1 MSFRMTLVRIVV
13 AALLV
18 PLFGWSAERAGSPAL
33 SSAPGPPKAEDG
45 DSQILLDTSFESVFP
60 RLPWRLSRPQGSAE
74 VDWGRTT
81 YRASEGRNSIYCAGM
96 GPAAPDE
103 GGPAPANTA
112 SWAIVGPYDLSETT
126 AGTLT
131 FDLWLRTEKYQDV
144 FMWLVSTDGETF
156 NGSARST
163 DTNGWQTMTVDLA
176 NWGVA
181 GDVNGEAEVWIAFV
195 YQSDFN
201 TLFEGAYLDEVVL
214 TVDLGTPGDEG
225 ATYTTDAEFAEGT
238 MVGLESTN
246 DELELSEGW
255 DALPFMWVP
264 NSVTGTVSKI
274 DTETGAELGR
284 YETGPDSLVD
294 PGVAAVDL
302 QGSCWVGNRSA
313 GTVVKIGLVE
323 NGGCVDR
330 NGDGEIET
338 STDSNNDGNI
348 SGSEI
353 LDWGQDECVLFEV
366 VLVEGVEGPHV
377 PGDGHDDYQANDLQA
392 VAVDVNDDVWV
403 GVYASNLLYHLDGVS
418 GDVLDQVDVADEST
432 FPTAAVVD
440 GSGTVWVSSSP
451 DQWVLGLEPATGETR
466 RIDLPHLSQGVT
478 IDGSQ
483 DLLVSG
489 GEQQLFSKIDT
500 ELNEIVWTRAADF
513 QANGVAAS
521 ENGRIW
527 LAAAGPNTVSRYT
540 AQGDPSGSVTI
551 VGAPTGVAVDQDGK
565 IWVLGSLTNA
575 ITRVDSNSVLA
586 DFQKTLDGTVS
597 HAATGD
603 LTGIV
608 ARNLTSRFGTWTVIY
623 DSEVAGTPWGVVSW
637 QAETPSGTS
646 VAVRVRSSEDEE
658 NWSAWEVASSG
669 TELSLTPAGRSLE
682 IQASVQA
689 LIGSQF
695 PSLQEVTVVPAT
707 ILVLPGASFM
717 WTPASPVVDQL
728 ITFTDT
734 SSGDPT
740 SWLWDFG
747 DGATSDLQN
756 PTHRYASQGDFDVSL
771 TATNEAGSDTAT
783 VGLTIGAGSGCTL
796 TCTAAAPATSGLSV
810 PVSFTAD
817 AGASGCSSS
826 PVYAW
831 SFGDGAASDEQNP
844 SHTYNTTGTLRWTLT
859 ASADDANCVAS
870 GTITVSG
877 AGPQECTSTYW
888 VPVVSRSGG
897 ANGSVW
903 RTDLGLLGVDPQ
915 GAEVELIF
923 HGSDPNPTAV
933 VTVAPGAMV
942 DLVDVVDWIDEGF
955 SGSGALEICADGELD
970 VTSRTYNTIASDQEC
985 FPGGTFGQY
994 LAGELG
1000 DAGLTAGG
1008 FAWLGQ
1014 LEESASFRTNIGLVN
1029 SGAETATVSI
1039 TLFDA
1044 TGAELAS
1051 FQLEVGPGEWR
1062 QENRPFQQHAGLH
1075 DLDSGSA
1082 KVEVVSGGPVI
1093 AYVSLIDNLTNDATT
1108 IPMRK

>member
-1 MSFRMTLVRIVV
+1 MNFRMTVV
-13 AALLV
+13 CVAVAVLLA
-18 PLFGWSAERAGSPAL
+18 PPFGWSAQPVGSPAL
-33 SSAPGPPKAEDG
+33 SLAPASPKAEDG
-45 DSQILLDTSFESVFP
+45 DTQTLLDTSFEQVFP
-60 RLPWRLSRPQGSAE
+60 RLPWRVSRPPGAAE

-163 DTNGWQTMTVDLA
+163 DTNGWQTITVDLA

-181 GDVNGEAEVWIAFV
+181 GDVIGEAEVWIAFV

-201 TLFEGAYLDEVVL
+201 NLFEGAYLDEVVL
-214 TVDLGTPGDEG
+214 AVDLGTPGDEG
-225 ATYTTDAEFAEGT
+225 ATYTTDADFAEGT

-255 DALPFMWVP
+255 DALPYLWVP

-274 DTETGAELGR
+274 DTATGAELGR
-284 YETGPDSLVD
+284 YETGPDPLVD

-302 QGSCWVGNRSA
+302 QGSCWVGNRIA

-348 SGSEI
+348 TGSEM

-366 VLVEGVEGPHV
+366 VLAEGVEGPHV
-377 PGDGHDDYQANDLQA
+377 PGDGHDDYEANDLQA
-392 VAVDVNDDVWV
+392 VAVDANDDVWV
-403 GVYASNLLYHLDGVS
+403 GVKASGLLYHLDGVS
-418 GDVLDQVDVADEST
+418 GDVLDQVDLADEST
-432 FPTAAVVD
+432 SPTAAVVD

-451 DQWVLGLEPATGETR
+451 KQWVLGLEPATGATR
-466 RIDLPHLSQGVT
+466 RINLPHLSEGVT

-489 GEQQLFSKIDT
+489 GEQQLFSKVET
-500 ELNEIVWTRAADF
+500 ELNEIVWTRPASY
-513 QANGVAAS
+513 QANGIAAS
-521 ENGRIW
+521 ENGQIW
-527 LAAAGPNTVSRYT
+527 LAAGNNTLSRYT
-540 AQGDPSGSVTI
+540 AQGDLLGFATI
-551 VGAPTGVAVDQDGK
+551 FDAPTGVAVDQDGK
-565 IWVLGSLTNA
+565 IWVLASRGN
-575 ITRVDSNSVLA
+575 IVNRVDPNSVQV

-608 ARNLTSRFGTWTVIY
+608 ARNLTSRFGTWTVTY

-646 VAVRVRSSEDEE
+646 VTVRVRSSGDEE
-658 NWSAWEVASSG
+658 NWSAWEPTSSG
-669 TELSLTPAGRSLE
+669 TELSVTPAGRYLE

-689 LIGSQF
+689 LIGSEF

-707 ILVLPGASFM
+707 ILVVPGASFT
-717 WTPASPVVDQL
+717 WSPPESVVDQL

-756 PTHRYASQGDFDVSL
+756 PTHSYASQGDFNVSL

-783 VGLTIGAGSGCTL
+783 ESLEIGAGSGCTL
-796 TCTAAAPATSGLSV
+796 TCTASAPATADLSV
-810 PVSFTAD
+810 QVLFTAD
-817 AGASGCSSS
+817 AVASGCSSNAA
-826 PVYAW
+826 YAW
-831 SFGDGAASDEQNP
+831 SFGDGATSDEQNP
-844 SHTYNTTGTLRWTLT
+844 SHTFNTTGTLRWTLT
-859 ASADDANCVAS
+859 ASADDASCVAS
-870 GTITVSG
+870 RTITVSG

-888 VPVVSRSGG
+888 VPVVSRANG

-903 RTDLGLLGVDPQ
+903 QTDLGLLGVDPQ

-970 VTSRTYNTIASDQEC
+970 VTSRTYNTIAPDQEC
-985 FPGGTFGQY
+985 FPGGTFGQF
-994 LAGELG
+994 LGGEL
-1000 DAGLTAGG
+1000 DAAGLTTGG

-1029 SGAETATVSI
+1029 TGAETATVSI

-1051 FQLEVGPGEWR
+1051 FQVEVGPGEWR
-1062 QENRPFQQHAGLH
+1062 QENRPFEQHAGIQ

-1082 KVEVVSGGPVI
+1082 KVEVVNGGPVV
-1093 AYVSLIDNLTNDATT
+1093 AYASLIDNLTNDPTT
-1108 IPMRK
+1108 IPMR